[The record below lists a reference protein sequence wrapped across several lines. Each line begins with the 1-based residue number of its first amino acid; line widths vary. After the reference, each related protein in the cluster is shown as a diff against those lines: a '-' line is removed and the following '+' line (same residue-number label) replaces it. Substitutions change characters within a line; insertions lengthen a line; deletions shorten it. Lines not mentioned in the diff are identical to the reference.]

1 MTEMAGMP
9 GFAGSELVG
18 NDASLDSYVNGLVWR
33 LPRELQVDDTFLRWD
48 RRPEQDVLVRP
59 SGKMLEDFVKLA
71 DAPPERI
78 LAYAEQWGPLW
89 LCEHGVHWRLHG
101 PDCYP
106 RTDPDAGQW
115 WCWDREYL
123 DHWRKLAAE
132 ARAVLKIAQALNSG
146 ELPDIDDWKAIPG
159 QSERIQRL
167 FTPLDEG
174 QWISKGVEKAHEAR
188 VTAGDDLELL
198 EQLDEQ
204 LNEDERASQGYLDP
218 EEAYRWELE
227 LGAATVDIHRRLLGL
242 VLEAW
247 LARTGVQ
254 PAMYANGAKLSVRLG
269 GYGLYG
275 ALAIQLLFNVCRTD
289 GLAVCRSCGT
299 PYIPSRKPRSD
310 RNAYCFDCGRKAA
323 VRDAAARYRR
333 SDKYQEARVSQEH
346 ADACS

>member
-59 SGKMLEDFVKLA
+59 SGKILEDFVKLA
-71 DAPPERI
+71 DAPPEHI
-78 LAYAEQWGPLW
+78 LAYGEQWGPLW

-101 PDCYP
+101 PECYP
-106 RTDPDAGQW
+106 RTDPDAGKW

-146 ELPDIDDWKAIPG
+146 ELRDIDDWKAIPG

-167 FTPLDEG
+167 FTPLDEV
-174 QWISKGVEKAHEAR
+174 QWISEGTEKAHEAQ
-188 VTAGDDLELL
+188 VQAGADLELL
-198 EQLDEQ
+198 EQLDGRLAQ
-204 LNEDERASQGYLDP
+204 QERASEDYLSPD
-218 EEAYRWELE
+218 EACRWERE
-227 LGAATVDIHRRLLGL
+227 PGAATVDIHRRLLAL
-242 VLEAW
+242 VLEGW
-247 LARTGVQ
+247 LARTGVE
-254 PAMYANGAKLSVRLG
+254 PAMFADRDKLSVRLG
-269 GYGLYG
+269 GDGLYG

-289 GLAVCRSCGT
+289 GLAVCTSCGA
-299 PYIPSRKPRSD
+299 PYVPGRKPRRD
-310 RNAYCFDCGRKAA
+310 RNPYCPDCGRKAA

-333 SDKYQEARVSQEH
+333 SAKYQQARNRRQ
-346 ADACS
+346 